1 MEFFYS
7 DDIYNDI
14 IKLNTYES
22 KHCIRVLR
30 KKEGQS
36 LNVVDGKGTLYQGK
50 LVSITKKNCHV
61 RIDKIFENYSCRDY
75 YIHIAISPVK
85 NHDRIEWFVEKSIE
99 IGVDEISFIKCE
111 RTHRKKIK
119 LERLHRTALSAMKQT
134 LKAKIPIIND
144 IIDFDDFVNINNK
157 SNMYICHLENE
168 YRKDLFHYRKE
179 ISDNYKNC
187 ILIGPEGD
195 FTSNEIKLS
204 KKMNY
209 HPITL
214 GTSRLRTETAGIVSC
229 SILNFLN
236 TL

>member
-7 DDIYNDI
+7 DDIHDDV
-14 IKLNTYES
+14 IKLNTHES

-30 KKEGQS
+30 KKEGES

-50 LVSITKKNCHV
+50 LISITKKNCYV

-75 YIHIAISPVK
+75 YIHIAISPIK
-85 NHDRIEWFVEKSIE
+85 NHDRIEWFIEKSIE
-99 IGVDEISFIKCE
+99 IGVDEISFIRCE
-111 RTHRKKIK
+111 RTLRKKIK

-144 IIDFDDFVNINNK
+144 IIDFDDFVNVNNK
-157 SNMYICHLENE
+157 SNMFICHLENE
-168 YRKDLFHYRKE
+168 NRKNLFHYRKE
-179 ISDNYKNC
+179 ISDNYKHC

-204 KKMNY
+204 KKMNH

-214 GTSRLRTETAGIVSC
+214 GTSRLRTETAGVVSC